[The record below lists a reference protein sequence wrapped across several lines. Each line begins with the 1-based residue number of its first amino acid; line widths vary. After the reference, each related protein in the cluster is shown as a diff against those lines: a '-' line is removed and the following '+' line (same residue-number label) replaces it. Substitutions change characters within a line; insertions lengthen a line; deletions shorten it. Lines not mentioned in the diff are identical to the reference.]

1 MKVSGFTIARRAV
14 TFGYP
19 LEESIRSLLPAVDE
33 YVVAV
38 GDGDDG
44 TWELVAGIGDPK
56 IRAFRT
62 TWDFSQQQWLMLSDE
77 TNKALAACTG
87 DWAVYL
93 QADEVLHEAE
103 LPALRAA
110 LTRYRDTRVETLSF
124 RYHHFYGSYAMV
136 QDDPRRWYRRATRAL
151 KTGHDIYAVGDACAF
166 EVRERERWR
175 RPRRADLPLHV
186 YHYGWVQ
193 PPELMRHRMH
203 NRDRLFRGE
212 DWQQPTPAEAIEAY
226 DAVGTLQPFRGS
238 HPAVMRNRIAAQ
250 TWRFEPR
257 LAPRP
262 IAWLRRQGWYA
273 SWAWSRLQERL
284 RSGGTPR

>member
-44 TWELVAGIGDPK
+44 TWELVERIRDPK

-62 TWDFSQQQWLMLSDE
+62 TWDFSQQRWLMLSDE

-87 DWAVYL
+87 EWAVYL

-110 LTRYRDTRVETLSF
+110 LDRYRAAPVETLSF
-124 RYHHFYGSYAMV
+124 RYHHFYGSYGLV
-136 QDDPRRWYRRATRAL
+136 QDDPRHWYRRATRAL
-151 KTGHDIYAVGDACAF
+151 KTGRGIYAVGDACAF
-166 EVRERERWR
+166 EVRDGERWR

-193 PPELMRHRMH
+193 PPALMRRRME
-203 NRDRLFRGE
+203 NRDRLYRGE
-212 DWQQPTPAEAIEAY
+212 DWQATEADGAEAY
-226 DAVGTLQPFRGS
+226 DAVGSLQPFRGS
-238 HPAVMRNRIAAQ
+238 HPAVMRDRIAAQ
-250 TWRFEPR
+250 SWQFDPPV
-257 LAPRP
+257 APRP
-262 IAWLRRQGWYA
+262 LAWLRRQRWYA
-273 SWAWSRLQERL
+273 SWAWSKLQARR
-284 RSGGTPR
+284 RSRETPR